1 VHLGAAAAQ
10 MLIFLQENEIRDT
23 AGLEQKIS
31 AMHGKVQRVINDLK
45 PVNRRIDT
53 LKEHIR
59 HSEHYKEHRSLKK
72 QYDRLYAEYT
82 AARKEKGFFAERKA
96 QKALD
101 TANDFYEFNRTGLAL
116 FDAADKYLRG
126 VLQEKFDPKKLPPI
140 KAWKQELGGKMSEK
154 AVLDREY
161 TALKEE
167 TQKVE
172 QIRRSVGE
180 ILCGEKPKRSAKKRN
195 RAYGYDI

>member
-1 VHLGAAAAQ
+1 

-23 AGLEQKIS
+23 AGLEQKVN

-53 LKEHIR
+53 LKKHIR
-59 HSEHYKEHRSLKK
+59 HSENYKEHRSLKR
-72 QYDRLYAEYT
+72 QYNKLYTEYT
-82 AARKEKGFFAERKA
+82 TARKEKGFFAEPKA

-101 TANDFYEFNRTGLAL
+101 TANSFYEDNRAGLTL
-116 FDAADKYLRG
+116 FDAADKYLHG
-126 VLQEKFDPKKLPPI
+126 VLQERFDPKKLPPI
-140 KAWKQELGGKMSEK
+140 VAWKQELGGKMSEK

-172 QIRRSVGE
+172 QIRRSVAE
-180 ILCGEKPKRSAKKRN
+180 ILHSNEPKRAVTKKRE
-195 RAYGYDI
+195 AEL

>member
-1 VHLGAAAAQ
+1 
-10 MLIFLQENEIRDT
+10 M
-23 AGLEQKIS
+23 
-31 AMHGKVQRVINDLK
+31 K

-59 HSEHYKEHRSLKK
+59 QSEYYKEHRSLKK

-96 QKALD
+96 KKALD
-101 TANDFYEFNRTGLAL
+101 TANDFYEFNRTGLTL
-116 FDAADKYLRG
+116 FDAADRYLRG
-126 VLQEKFDPKKLPPI
+126 VLQERFDPKKLPPI
-140 KAWKQELGGKMSEK
+140 VAWKQELGGKMSEK

-161 TALKEE
+161 AALKEE

-180 ILCGEKPKRSAKKRN
+180 ILRGDAPERTVTKKRE
-195 RAYGYDI
+195 AEL